1 MHQPQ
6 PVSLMHERRNA
17 DCACVC
23 ILWIIAERSIINSHK
38 SCWDQIINFFVHF
51 ISFVSFS
58 HWFAWLLLVRIS
70 RENLFC
76 LQMYFILCA
85 RPLMVFFLTF
95 CSVCVC
101 VFFFFLNFASHCS
114 FYSTSLLG
122 LSNAVLNDWL
132 AAELRVKPVSHSL
145 HKHWKGLPNDGII
158 VFNCL
163 CFSTF
168 YVFIYLYLYVCLIML
183 LLNISVTNWW

>member
-70 RENLFC
+70 RENLFS

-85 RPLMVFFLTF
+85 RPLMAFFLTF

-101 VFFFFLNFASHCS
+101 VFFSFLILRLIVL
-114 FYSTSLLG
+114 ST
-122 LSNAVLNDWL
+122 
-132 AAELRVKPVSHSL
+132 L
-145 HKHWKGLPNDGII
+145 H
-158 VFNCL
+158 
-163 CFSTF
+163 
-168 YVFIYLYLYVCLIML
+168 LYLGYRMQCWMTGWPPNWGWSLWATACT
-183 LLNISVTNWW
+183 NIGKVYQMME

>member
-1 MHQPQ
+1 MRACAFCG
-6 PVSLMHERRNA
+6 SLPSALLLIAINHVEIRSSISLYISFHSFPSRTGLPGCCLCASRERT
-17 DCACVC
+17 
-23 ILWIIAERSIINSHK
+23 
-38 SCWDQIINFFVHF
+38 FFVYRC
-51 ISFVSFS
+51 ISFSALDRWWSSFS
-58 HWFAWLLLVRIS
+58 PFV
-70 RENLFC
+70 
-76 LQMYFILCA
+76 LC
-85 RPLMVFFLTF
+85 VFVF
-95 CSVCVC
+95 
-101 VFFFFLNFASHCS
+101 FFFFLNFASHCS

>member
-1 MHQPQ
+1 MLRSDHQFLCTFHFIRFLLALVCLVAACAHLEREPFLFTD
-6 PVSLMHERRNA
+6 VFHSLRSTA
-17 DCACVC
+17 DGLLSHLLFCVC
-23 ILWIIAERSIINSHK
+23 
-38 SCWDQIINFFVHF
+38 
-51 ISFVSFS
+51 
-58 HWFAWLLLVRIS
+58 
-70 RENLFC
+70 
-76 LQMYFILCA
+76 LC
-85 RPLMVFFLTF
+85 
-95 CSVCVC
+95 
-101 VFFFFLNFASHCS
+101 FFFFLNFASHCS

-163 CFSTF
+163 CLSTF

-183 LLNISVTNWW
+183 LLNISVTN